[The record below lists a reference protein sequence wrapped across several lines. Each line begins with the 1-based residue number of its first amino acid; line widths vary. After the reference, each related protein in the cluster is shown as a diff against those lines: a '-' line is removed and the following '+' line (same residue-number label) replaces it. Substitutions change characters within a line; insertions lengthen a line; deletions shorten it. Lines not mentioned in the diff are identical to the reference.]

1 MPVMPVKK
9 DQPASMEN
17 LSGTYVKIMLLEAAI
32 IVALWW
38 FGRTY
43 S

>member
-1 MPVMPVKK
+1 
-9 DQPASMEN
+9 MEN
-17 LSGTYVKIMLLEAAI
+17 LSGTYVKIMLLEVAI

-38 FGRTY
+38 FGRVY

>member
-1 MPVMPVKK
+1 MPVKK

-17 LSGTYVKIMLLEAAI
+17 LSATYVKIMLLEAAI